1 MDFSKQLM
9 DDYQREANKKL
20 ASVCRYLIVLFILML
35 VCGYAGVFNMPDIA
49 YVGIYASIGVMF
61 LPTILYNWCKFH
73 SNFIRYFMLALLV
86 IMSGMLYSILSY
98 HVIIMTILPVVIA
111 SVYRQRK
118 CVIFTMCIGIPV
130 LVISHYVAFHMG
142 TYPEVRID
150 TALDVLTKAITPRT
164 IEYIAIVWVAIVITD
179 CFNDLVKKIS
189 ETNNQMYMDQESLIS
204 ALATMIEM
212 QSQETGQHVQRV
224 AEYTKILCKALGYSD
239 TDTWKIGTAAMM
251 HDVGKIMVPREVL
264 EKPGKLSDEE
274 FIAIKRHIFYGKEI
288 LEKYSGE
295 IMELS
300 ARIAY
305 QHHEHWDGSGYMG
318 LKGEE
323 ICREA
328 QCVALADFFDAL
340 VSKRVYKDAWSPEK
354 ARSEILAHKGEYFEP
369 YLVNLFDIHFVDFLD
384 VYRKYPD

>member
-142 TYPEVRID
+142 TYPV
-150 TALDVLTKAITPRT
+150 
-164 IEYIAIVWVAIVITD
+164 
-179 CFNDLVKKIS
+179 S